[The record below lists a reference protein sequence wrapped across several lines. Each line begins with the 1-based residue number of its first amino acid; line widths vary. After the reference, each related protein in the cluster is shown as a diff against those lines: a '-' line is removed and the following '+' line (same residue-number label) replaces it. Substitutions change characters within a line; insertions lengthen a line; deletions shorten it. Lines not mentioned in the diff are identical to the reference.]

1 MSAMNLALFDFD
13 GTITTGDSFKAF
25 VFHAVE
31 RGRFV
36 RGTLRLSPLILGY
49 YLRVVPATRLR
60 AAIVRAG
67 FRGRGV
73 AEVNELGGR
82 YARRLPAMVRPHALE
97 RIEWHKARGDTVVV
111 VSASLEPYLRPWCES
126 LGLELICTELEVKD
140 GVLTGEYAG
149 GDCTGVQKAARVRA
163 RYDLSR
169 YSEIYAYGDTAEDSA
184 LLELGSRRS
193 FRWRDA

>member
-1 MSAMNLALFDFD
+1 MNLALFDFD
-13 GTITTGDSFKAF
+13 GTITTRDSFKAF
-25 VFHAVE
+25 VFHAVA
-31 RGRFV
+31 RGRIV

-67 FRGRGV
+67 FRGRAV

-82 YARRLPAMVRPHALE
+82 YATRLPAMVRPHALE

-111 VSASLEPYLRPWCES
+111 VSASLAPYLRPWCES
-126 LGLELICTELEVKD
+126 LGLELICTELEAKD

-149 GDCTGVQKAARVRA
+149 GDCTGLQKAARVRA

-169 YSEIYAYGDTAEDSA
+169 YAEIYAYGDTAEDGA

-193 FRWRDA
+193 FRWRDS